1 MKTEISKRR
10 HLMLLGT
17 LTCITGKS
25 KSKESFFTSIAQKSQ
40 HVTNGKKGG
49 RRCAHVI
56 PPPPS
61 SVLHFRAFM
70 VKVTFLQA
78 TGEERSRKE
87 DLRSHRIK
95 DHGSS
100 RSEDRAITKYPNPCL
115 LKRSSRATVQCLY
128 KTANMEP
135 MKP

>member
-1 MKTEISKRR
+1 
-10 HLMLLGT
+10 
-17 LTCITGKS
+17 
-25 KSKESFFTSIAQKSQ
+25 
-40 HVTNGKKGG
+40 
-49 RRCAHVI
+49 
-56 PPPPS
+56 
-61 SVLHFRAFM
+61 M

-78 TGEERSRKE
+78 TREERSRKE

-100 RSEDRAITKYPNPCL
+100 RPEDRAITKCPNPCS

-128 KTANMEP
+128 KTANIEP